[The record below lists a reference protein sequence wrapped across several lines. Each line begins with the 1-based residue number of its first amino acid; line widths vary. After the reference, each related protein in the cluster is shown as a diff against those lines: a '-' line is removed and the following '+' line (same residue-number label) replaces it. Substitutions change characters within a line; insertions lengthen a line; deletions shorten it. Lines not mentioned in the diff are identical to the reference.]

1 MMPQNDLC
9 IKEIGL
15 RIMERRKKLGLTQEA
30 LAEKS
35 EVTTQFVSYAEA
47 GKRAMRPEN
56 LLKISVAL
64 GVSAD
69 YLLTGDIID
78 KDLFL
83 ISEKMR
89 KLTPS
94 QLRLVEDLID
104 ACTAYFVENAPDAP

>member
-1 MMPQNDLC
+1 MAQ
-9 IKEIGL
+9 KEICLQETGR

-30 LAEKS
+30 LAEKG
-35 EVTTQFVSYAEA
+35 EVTTQFVSYAES

-56 LLKISVAL
+56 LMKISEAL

-69 YLLTGDIID
+69 YLLTGDVID

-89 KLTPS
+89 RLTPD
-94 QLRLVEDLID
+94 QLRLV
-104 ACTAYFVENAPDAP
+104 

>member
-1 MMPQNDLC
+1 MQQ
-9 IKEIGL
+9 KEICLEEIGR

-30 LAEKS
+30 LAEKGD
-35 EVTTQFVSYAEA
+35 VTTQFVSYAES

-56 LLKISVAL
+56 LLKISEAL

-69 YLLTGDIID
+69 YLLTGDVID

-83 ISEKMR
+83 ISEKLQR
-89 KLTPS
+89 LTPD

-104 ACTAYFVENAPDAP
+104 ACTDYFDGVPD